1 MSIVNPT
8 ECDLSLDVGWAIDE
22 LCAVRPPM
30 LSPLE
35 CSKLL
40 PSGLPPGSDVRIRVV
55 AKVYDHGDVPLL
67 DVTLKTPDAP
77 TEPGSKSG
85 QHRAVDVPFDGGK
98 IQTSFVWHTKD
109 RLWVQQSQTS
119 VTYSVKRAKAAAAKK
134 VAGFIA
140 DVLRAHEAPPR
151 DDDAHA
157 ASWAAARGA
166 EAVAR
171 LDGEISAAEA
181 EMVALRAKRERAV
194 AAAAEFA
201 ATRIEVDA
209 EMVAKRARKDAV
221 VSAWAP

>member
-1 MSIVNPT
+1 MSIVATT
-8 ECDLSLDVGWAIDE
+8 ECDLSLDVGWAIGE
-22 LCAVRPPM
+22 LCAVRPPHA
-30 LSPLE
+30 LAARVQQA
-35 CSKLL
+35 
-40 PSGLPPGSDVRIRVV
+40 PSLRPAPGLRRPHTYSVV

-67 DVTLKTPDAP
+67 DVTLTTPDAP

-85 QHRAVDVPFDGGK
+85 QLRAVDVPFDGGK

-134 VAGFIA
+134 VAGFIV
-140 DVLRAHEAPPR
+140 DVLRAHEAPPC
-151 DDDAHA
+151 DADAQNAAWA
-157 ASWAAARGA
+157 ASRGA

-171 LDGEISAAEA
+171 LDGEIAAADA

-201 ATRIEVDA
+201 ATRVE
-209 EMVAKRARKDAV
+209 VAKRARKDAV
-221 VSAWAP
+221 IAAWVP

>member
-1 MSIVNPT
+1 MSTVATT
-8 ECDLSLDVGWAIDE
+8 ECDMSLDVGWAIGE

-55 AKVYDHGDVPLL
+55 AKVYDRGDLPLL

-85 QHRAVDVPFDGGK
+85 QPRAVDVPFDGGK
-98 IQTSFVWHTKD
+98 LQTRFAWRTTG

-119 VTYSVKRAKAAAAKK
+119 VTYSVKRAEAAAAKK

-140 DVLRAHEAPPR
+140 DVLRVHEAPPR
-151 DDDAHA
+151 DADAHA
-157 ASWAAARGA
+157 AAWAAARGA

-171 LDGEISAAEA
+171 LDGEIAAADA
-181 EMVALRAKRERAV
+181 EMVALRTKRERAV

-201 ATRIEVDA
+201 ATRVEVDA

-221 VSAWAP
+221 IAAWAP